1 MNEVSKTDFLRILLG
16 FAESSDE
23 INSETRCELILIS
36 IKPISRRWHN
46 LSR

>member
-1 MNEVSKTDFLRILLG
+1 MNDPSKTDFLGILVG

-23 INSETRCELILIS
+23 INSETRRELILIS